1 MLVSVPEQLGPYRLL
16 DVLGE
21 GGMGVVHLAARG
33 DGNPVALKVLRPHLL
48 GGVDARDRLA
58 REVAAM
64 RRVRGRHVAE
74 VLDADVAGPTPYIVT
89 RYVPGPPL
97 DSVVRDHG
105 PLRGDALRRLVTGLL
120 EALDTVHAAGVVHR
134 DIKPGNVMLHNGEPV
149 LIDFG
154 LARALDDARLTA
166 TGLVVGTP
174 GYLAPETVMG
184 LDPTPATDVHGV
196 AATIAFAAT
205 GQSPY
210 GKGPDVV
217 VLDRIRRGEISID
230 GVTETLRALLA
241 AGLAVEPSER
251 PSIAEFRQRLGLAP
265 AAAPTLAG
273 SGAKQPV
280 TSQTVMVAGQVTAV
294 VGAPD
299 ATIVVGPAPATAMV
313 GRVTPPTRIDLPPGG
328 VAWASPS
335 AAPAAAHV
343 PFPHAAARPLVPATP
358 PPPSL
363 QQPLPPATDAAGS
376 VLRTRAA
383 QLGLLAAIAML
394 TPLLPNFALITVF
407 LLLVVGRTLWLAGH
421 ALWERRRIRGGPHS
435 SDVVVGVLSSP
446 WHAFRALVGAVL
458 QLVPI
463 FLVAATA
470 GAVAHGAGA
479 DARGTLTVAGIA
491 GALMGWSGPGAKRP
505 RAVGTWAII
514 RLTRDRRAGWVLPA
528 ALFALAWMLGMAYES
543 YGTNWWPGQPPDW
556 LVGVP
561 GFS

>member
-1 MLVSVPEQLGPYRLL
+1 
-16 DVLGE
+16 
-21 GGMGVVHLAARG
+21 MGVVHLAARG

-74 VLDADVAGPTPYIVT
+74 VLDADVTGATPYIVT
-89 RYVPGPPL
+89 RYVPGAPL

-105 PLRGDALRRLVTGLL
+105 PLRGDALRRVVAGLL
-120 EALDTVHAAGVVHR
+120 DALDTVHAAGVVHR

-184 LDPTPATDVHGV
+184 LDPTPATDIHGL

-205 GQSPY
+205 GQPPY

-217 VLDRIRRGEISID
+217 VLDRIRRGEIGID
-230 GVTETLRALLA
+230 GVTETLRGLLA
-241 AGLAVEPSER
+241 SGLAVEPARR
-251 PSIAEFRQRLGLAP
+251 PSIAEFRARLGLAP
-265 AAAPTLAG
+265 AASPTPSAP
-273 SGAKQPV
+273 GAERTATARP
-280 TSQTVMVAGQVTAV
+280 TVLVGGQVTAAV
-294 VGAPD
+294 AAPD
-299 ATIVVGPAPATAMV
+299 ATMVVGAAPSTAVV
-313 GRVTPPTRIDLPPGG
+313 GRVTPPTRLDLPPADA
-328 VAWASPS
+328 VWASPS
-335 AAPAAAHV
+335 AAPPAAHV
-343 PFPHAAARPLVPATP
+343 PFPHAAAQPLVPSTP
-358 PPPSL
+358 LSPAL
-363 QQPLPPATDAAGS
+363 QQSLPAPTADAAGS

-463 FLVAATA
+463 FLVAASA

-479 DARGTLTVAGIA
+479 DARGTLTVAGGA
-491 GALMGWSGPGAKRP
+491 GALMAWSGPGAKRP

-528 ALFALAWMLGMAYES
+528 ALFVVAWVFGMAYES
-543 YGTNWWPGQPPDW
+543 YGTSWWPGQPPDW